1 MKKVATI
8 LFHLALLMNAA
19 FGQEILDLRQC
30 ITIAQAKNIS
40 LKQAA
45 LSLENGKLQVSQNKA
60 NRLPNLNASAGHT
73 YNFGRSIDPFTN
85 QFNNQSIQSNN
96 FSLSS
101 GVILFNGFQIQ
112 NSIKQSEQALAVNS
126 KDLEV
131 LNNNI
136 SLSVSS
142 LYLQILLNE
151 ELLNNFVLQKSLTAA
166 QLERANSMFAA
177 GNVSKSSVVNLE
189 AQLASDDNLI
199 VSAKNSIRNSYAQ
212 LAALIQ
218 MDDYNAYR
226 IAKPELPKNTDDK
239 MASLN
244 EIIQKAQT
252 LMPEIEREKL
262 RLEQA
267 LTGIEIAKGAYYPR
281 LSMFA
286 NLNTVYSESRKER
299 YDIEN
304 TFIPVGFVEG
314 SNERVLSPIST
325 YKLKTTAFGQQLSD
339 NFGQSIGL
347 SLSVPIF
354 NNYRVKNN
362 VELGQI
368 AYRQNQF
375 TLENTALTLKNDIIT
390 AYANYENAVA
400 ALKSAQENTIAQQLN
415 YDFTSDRFE
424 AGLLNSVELLNAKNQ
439 WNTAQTN
446 LTRARY
452 EHIFRKLILDFY
464 QGLPLR
470 IE

>member
-1 MKKVATI
+1 MKRYSFLFI
-8 LFHLALLMNAA
+8 LFATVVGKSNA
-19 FGQEILDLRQC
+19 QQILDLRQC
-30 ITIAQAKNIS
+30 ITIAQSKNIS
-40 LKQAA
+40 LKQAE
-45 LSLENGKLQVSQNKA
+45 LNLENGRLQVSQSKA
-60 NRLPNLNASAGHT
+60 NRLPNLNATAGHN

-85 QFNNQSIQSNN
+85 QYNNQSIQSNN

-112 NSIKQSEQALAVNS
+112 NTIKQSEQNLAINS

-131 LNNNI
+131 INNTI
-136 SLSVSS
+136 SLSVAS
-142 LYLQILLNE
+142 LYLQILMNE
-151 ELLNNFVLQKSLTAA
+151 ALLSNFQLQRSLTAA
-166 QLERANSMFAA
+166 QLERAKTMLAA
-177 GNVSKSSVVNLE
+177 GNISKSTVVNLE
-189 AQLASDDNLI
+189 AQLASDENVI
-199 VSAKNSIRNSYAQ
+199 VSAKNNIRNGYAQ
-212 LAALIQ
+212 LTALIQ
-218 MDDYNAYR
+218 MDNYDSYT
-226 IAKPELPKNTDDK
+226 ISKPALPEKIEEK
-239 MASLN
+239 MASLD
-244 EIIQKAQT
+244 EIILKAQAN
-252 LMPEIEREKL
+252 MPEIERDKL
-262 RLEQA
+262 RLQQA

-304 TFIPVGFVEG
+304 SFIPVGFVEG
-314 SNERVLSPIST
+314 TNERVLSPIST

-354 NNYRVKNN
+354 NNFRVKNN
-362 VELGQI
+362 VEFGKIQ
-368 AYRQNQF
+368 YQQNQLI
-375 TLENTALTLKNDIIT
+375 LENTAVTLKNDIIT

-400 ALKSAQENTIAQQLN
+400 ALKSAQQNAVAQKLN
-415 YDFTSDRFE
+415 FDFTQDRFD

-439 WNTAQTN
+439 WTTAETN

-464 QGLPLR
+464 QGVPLR